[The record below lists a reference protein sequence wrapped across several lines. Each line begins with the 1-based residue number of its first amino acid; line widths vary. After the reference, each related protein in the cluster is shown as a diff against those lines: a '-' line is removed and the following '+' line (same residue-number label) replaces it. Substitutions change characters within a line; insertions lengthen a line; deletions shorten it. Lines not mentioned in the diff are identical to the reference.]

1 MTLDKYLKGE
11 IATLEKENENV
22 NNAIYNIRNNLD
34 LEKGM
39 KDRDETTKK
48 ILIDAKKMKVAHNN
62 GMIKAYKDILGKV
75 KK

>member
-11 IATLEKENENV
+11 VATLEKENENV

-62 GMIKAYKDILGKV
+62 GAIKAYNDILGKV